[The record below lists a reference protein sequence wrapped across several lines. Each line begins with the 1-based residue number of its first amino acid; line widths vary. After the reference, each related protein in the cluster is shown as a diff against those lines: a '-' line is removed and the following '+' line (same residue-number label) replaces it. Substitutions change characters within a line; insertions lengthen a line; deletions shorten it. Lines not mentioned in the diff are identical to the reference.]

1 MLINYN
7 RGVSDQ
13 LGLTEGYRAATRF
26 GTPGL
31 GHSIILM
38 SFVNCNKISK

>member
-7 RGVSDQ
+7 RGINDQ
-13 LGLTEGYRAATRF
+13 LGLTEGYRATTRL
-26 GTPGL
+26 GTPEL
-31 GHSIILM
+31 SHSIILM